1 MRSERTIE
9 DLTSAQQEQL
19 TALLAELGTFPTA
32 ETLVRCQEALN
43 LDPDMEFD
51 PAQADKAMAGAWAYD
66 RMLLYLDRLRS
77 LNEERMQLGNAI
89 RELKQHPYP
98 TTKAEVPKAAWAK
111 VMAPHLAGRQEVVLN
126 FFCVSVQHIR
136 SLLKVVAEAVG
147 YEIPPADLSYLDEFR
162 HLRNHFEH
170 WYDRLPGKT
179 NEVGLMT
186 KTMTTDEYRV
196 RGGLRS
202 DDKDRIIV
210 IEPKKSG
217 PVTHIVDV
225 TNEGVAR
232 IEKIA
237 RETSAKVNELA
248 IKHVRA
254 YFIAHPENTPAPE
267 DIRQDSLI
275 NVAKKEPE
283 LNPTKSQTEEGSE

>member
-9 DLTSAQQEQL
+9 DLTPAQQEQL

-77 LNEERMQLGNAI
+77 LNEERMQIGERI
-89 RELKQHPYP
+89 RQLLEHPYP
-98 TTKAEVPKAAWAK
+98 TTKAELPQAAWAG
-111 VMAPHLAGRQEVVLN
+111 VAATQLAGQQEVVLN

-136 SLLKVVAEAVG
+136 SLLSVVAEAIG
-147 YEIPPADLSYLDEFR
+147 SEIPQDDLDFLDGFR
-162 HLRNHFEH
+162 FLRNHFEH

-186 KTMTTDEYRV
+186 KVVTADGYHI
-196 RGGLRS
+196 RGGLRT
-202 DDKDRIIV
+202 DGQGRIIV

-217 PVTHIVDV
+217 PVTHVVDV
-225 TNEGVAR
+225 TNDGVAR
-232 IEKIA
+232 VEKIVQ
-237 RETSAKVNELA
+237 ETSAKVKGMA
-248 IKHVRA
+248 IERVRA
-254 YFIAHPENTPAPE
+254 HYSVNPN
-267 DIRQDSLI
+267 DIPSPDSVRQDLLLR
-275 NVAKKEPE
+275 VG
-283 LNPTKSQTEEGSE
+283 GSPKTDSV